1 MAVIFRLVCFV
12 CLAANA
18 LAATAAPNIIL
29 ITLDTVRADRMGF
42 LGSERGLT
50 PNLDALAGQ
59 SVVFTRAYAQ
69 VPLTTPSHTG
79 ILTGTYPQFNLM
91 SDFEVPLAPELP
103 YAPEILRS
111 HGYGTAAFLASIILD
126 PTSRLAVG
134 FDRGFDTYDANFH
147 MRRAGEDRYHSVGRR
162 GDEVVARALAWLDHS
177 SPDQA
182 KSKQHPPRPFFMW
195 VHLYDAHSPYDPPQ
209 PCKSK
214 YANAPYD
221 GGIAY
226 VDSVVGRFL
235 TQLRRRGLYDGA
247 LIAVMADHGEGLG
260 DHGEETHGVFLYDA
274 TIHVP
279 LVIKLPVA
287 APAGKRAVENP
298 SAGKRIETRVE
309 LVDVLPTILQ
319 AVGIAV
325 PQEVQGQSLLGIMT
339 TTATAPSAE
348 RPAYAETDYPH
359 RAFGWSSLRALRTGK
374 YLYIQ
379 APRPELYDQS
389 SDPNAEHDL
398 SASSTAVLSTLAGQL
413 DTFRQKTSTGREAQ
427 APVVDPETREK
438 LAALEYAATDP
449 NASKP
454 GAKDLDA
461 DPKDKIEIAN
471 LSNRANSLR
480 WEGNCSEAVPVLRQ
494 LIANDPQ
501 ATPLYVRLGECLLSM
516 KDFAQAATVFRKILE
531 LHPDLAAP
539 RFQLGMALLASG
551 DLAGAATE
559 LEIVANKEPRWDKPH
574 LALATT
580 YAQTERAREAVT
592 ECEKVLEFAPN
603 HYDALLLEGQILLD
617 SKQPEAA
624 LPRLEKAAELRPKV
638 PDPHSLLADAY
649 VQLGQQ
655 TDAAR
660 ERAAAKRLGA
670 DGDE

>member
-1 MAVIFRLVCFV
+1 
-12 CLAANA
+12 
-18 LAATAAPNIIL
+18 
-29 ITLDTVRADRMGF
+29 
-42 LGSERGLT
+42 
-50 PNLDALAGQ
+50 
-59 SVVFTRAYAQ
+59 
-69 VPLTTPSHTG
+69 
-79 ILTGTYPQFNLM
+79 
-91 SDFEVPLAPELP
+91 
-103 YAPEILRS
+103 
-111 HGYGTAAFLASIILD
+111 
-126 PTSRLAVG
+126 
-134 FDRGFDTYDANFH
+134 
-147 MRRAGEDRYHSVGRR
+147 
-162 GDEVVARALAWLDHS
+162 
-177 SPDQA
+177 
-182 KSKQHPPRPFFMW
+182 
-195 VHLYDAHSPYDPPQ
+195 
-209 PCKSK
+209 
-214 YANAPYD
+214 
-221 GGIAY
+221 
-226 VDSVVGRFL
+226 
-235 TQLRRRGLYDGA
+235 
-247 LIAVMADHGEGLG
+247 
-260 DHGEETHGVFLYDA
+260 
-274 TIHVP
+274 
-279 LVIKLPVA
+279 
-287 APAGKRAVENP
+287 
-298 SAGKRIETRVE
+298 
-309 LVDVLPTILQ
+309 
-319 AVGIAV
+319 
-325 PQEVQGQSLLGIMT
+325 
-339 TTATAPSAE
+339 
-348 RPAYAETDYPH
+348 
-359 RAFGWSSLRALRTGK
+359 
-374 YLYIQ
+374 
-379 APRPELYDQS
+379 
-389 SDPNAEHDL
+389 L

-438 LAALEYAATDP
+438 LAALGYAATDP